1 MRLKRILEQSIEK
14 DERIQ
19 IIYMAANGEL
29 SQRYVTVKAFND
41 THVLAY
47 CHYRRQTRMFK
58 RDGILAVEERIEVG

>member
-14 DERIQ
+14 NERIQ

-29 SQRYVTVKAFND
+29 SQRDVTVKAFNE
-41 THVLAY
+41 THVIGY

-58 RDGILAVEERIEVG
+58 RDNILAAAGKKETG